1 MFATAV
7 NDLTLLMVFLLL
19 GFVIREIVKP
29 LQKLFLPS
37 ALIGGAVA
45 LVLGPQVLGL
55 IDLPES
61 WSGMA
66 TPMINVVL
74 TCTMF
79 GTVLNKSKIKTYA
92 GAINLVLLTY
102 VAQLFIGTLVG
113 MGLSKIWP
121 DLPYG
126 WGVMTVFTYWGGH
139 GAGASAGGLFEEL
152 GVNGMVS
159 IGIILATLGL
169 IVAMLAGMVVVNYG
183 ARKGYATNISRDNS
197 GKAGSDRGVVPVE
210 KQKSLGRATVSSD
223 AVNGL
228 AMQLCLVMLSMW
240 IGRLIF
246 TGIAKVI
253 PAASNIPELLYGIV
267 GAALVWFLMRKTHL
281 DGYADKQAVD
291 SISGVALEICIC
303 SATATLDLQLFA
315 SFLAPILIHMCVIIA
330 LMVLVC
336 VVLLRRWM
344 KKDWFELCL
353 MAFGQG
359 HGSTPSGLALARC
372 VDPDHKSVSWE
383 AFGVAV
389 GVISPFTSVCV
400 AIWPVLAMQSLW
412 IIVAI
417 GGVMTLACLL
427 FGELVLRKR
436 G

>member
-1 MFATAV
+1 MFATMV
-7 NDLTLLMVFLLL
+7 YDLTVLMVFLLL

-55 IDLPES
+55 INIPES
-61 WSGMA
+61 WAEMA
-66 TPMINVVL
+66 TPMINIVL

-92 GAINLVLLTY
+92 GAINLVILTY
-102 VAQLFIGTLVG
+102 FAQMIVGTLTG

-121 DLPYG
+121 ELPYG
-126 WGVMTVFTYWGGH
+126 WGVMTNFTYWGGH
-139 GAGASAGGLFEEL
+139 GAGASAGALFEEL
-152 GVNGMVS
+152 GVDGMVS
-159 IGIILATLGL
+159 MGLILATLGL

-183 ARKGYATNISRDNS
+183 IRKGYATNISKDAS
-197 GKAGSDRGVVPVE
+197 GKAIVDSGVVPADR
-210 KQKSLGRATVSSD
+210 QKSLGNATVSSD
-223 AVNGL
+223 AINGL
-228 AMQLCLVMLSMW
+228 AMQLCLVLLSMW

-246 TGIAKVI
+246 TNIAKLI

-267 GAALVWFLMRKTHL
+267 GAAIVWFLMRKTHL
-281 DGYADKQAVD
+281 DGYANKQAVD
-291 SISGVALEICIC
+291 NISGVALEICIC
-303 SATATLDLQLFA
+303 SATATLDLDLFA
-315 SFLAPILIHMCVIIA
+315 SFLAPILIHMCVVIV
-330 LMVLVC
+330 LMVLLC
-336 VVLLRRWM
+336 VVLLHRWM
-344 KKDWFELCL
+344 KKDWFELAV

-372 VDPDHKSVSWE
+372 VDPDHRSVSWE
-383 AFGVAV
+383 AFGVAI
-389 GVISPFTSVCV
+389 GCITPFTSVFV
-400 AIWPVLAMQSLW
+400 AVWPVLAMQSLW

-417 GGVMTLACLL
+417 GGVMTLACIL

-436 G
+436 D